1 MARVGISRIAFVRA
15 NFSRPFT
22 RTSRT
27 KPIPARIPIDRNQC
41 MPYSGWRAPRMA
53 SSVHEA

>member
-22 RTSRT
+22 RNEPYKADSSPDT
-27 KPIPARIPIDRNQC
+27 DRL
-41 MPYSGWRAPRMA
+41 
-53 SSVHEA
+53 